1 MATAT
6 ASLAIGGMHC
16 SSCALLIDDVLEDLP
31 GVTSA
36 RTDARRE
43 MATVR
48 YDAASVGLDDMVAA
62 VVEAGYTA
70 EPVEV

>member
-1 MATAT
+1 MPT

-16 SSCALLIDDVLEDLP
+16 SSCALLIDEVLEDLP
-31 GVTSA
+31 GVTSV

-43 MATVR
+43 LATVT

-70 EPVEV
+70 QPVEV